1 MPMIDAVLAEL
12 DYEARSTRRALA
24 RVPEDRLDFKPHE
37 RSMSLGR
44 LAGHVAELPAWGR
57 QILTHDG
64 MDFASSEYRPFI
76 PETTAALVARFD
88 EAVAA
93 FRDGA
98 AGITDDDM
106 MATYTLRNGDD
117 VLFSL
122 PRVSAIR
129 STVLSH
135 VYHHRGQLTVY
146 LRLLDVPVPAIY
158 GPSADEADPD
168 VDPDAAG
175 G

>member
-1 MPMIDAVLAEL
+1 MPMIDALLAEL
-12 DYEARSTRRALA
+12 DYEAKGTRRALA

-37 RSMSLGR
+37 KSMSLGR

-57 QILTHDG
+57 MILTSDG
-64 MDFASSEYRPFI
+64 MDFATLDYKPFI
-76 PETTAALVARFD
+76 PESTDQLVARFD

-93 FRDGA
+93 FREGA

-106 MATYTLRNGDD
+106 LTTWTMRNGDH
-117 VLFSL
+117 VILSL
-122 PRVSAIR
+122 PRTSVIR
-129 STVLSH
+129 STVFSH

-146 LRLLDVPVPAIY
+146 LRLLDVPVPALY

-168 VDPDAAG
+168 ASAS
-175 G
+175 